1 MRLFRIFRKLRPQTA
16 APVAVDVV
24 TIREDGCTIRIE
36 TQNGVIARLYVNGR
50 LYTAQMLADNKG
62 GELIPAHGVG
72 MAIRY
77 GVLNKGGGIYANR

>member
-16 APVAVDVV
+16 APVDVV

-36 TQNGVIARLYVNGR
+36 TQNGAIVRLYVNGR

-62 GELIPAHGVG
+62 GEIIPAHGIE

-77 GVLNKGGGIYANR
+77 GILQNVAIT

>member
-1 MRLFRIFRKLRPQTA
+1 MFIFRKLLHSKPKTA

-36 TQNGVIARLYVNGR
+36 TQNGVILRLYVNGR

-62 GELIPAHGVG
+62 GEVIPAHGIG
-72 MAIRY
+72 IAIRY
-77 GVLNKGGGIYANR
+77 GILQNVAIT

>member
-1 MRLFRIFRKLRPQTA
+1 MKFFRKLLHSKPQTA

-36 TQNGVIARLYVNGR
+36 TQNGVILRLYVNGR

-62 GELIPAHGVG
+62 GEVIPAHGIE

-77 GVLNKGGGIYANR
+77 GILQNVAIT